1 MKKGGEIDVHQ
12 HGRHAGDDLTQGNQ
26 YFSLPKHS
34 VQSFHSSGPF
44 ETGTTVS
51 FFSAA
56 TSGCR
61 RPKKKYDDTQVQQT
75 AQQQHGD
82 YGVPK
87 LGAIG
92 AFRARV
98 SFFDVICSAG
108 EAKKTSVPEAQ
119 KKNRISTKRS
129 HLPHSSVSRCAYP
142 GAHCR
147 FRSMLFEVFMVLHI
161 DSLLLFNGQQ
171 RSLALSLASGP
182 V

>member
-1 MKKGGEIDVHQ
+1 MNNESIKEPDWHGATQCRRQRQHVQIKNTKNIGHLKKKGGEIDVHQ

-34 VQSFHSSGPF
+34 VQSFHSGGPVK
-44 ETGTTVS
+44 TGTTVS

-56 TSGCR
+56 TTGCR

-108 EAKKTSVPEAQ
+108 EAKKTSVPEVQ
-119 KKNRISTKRS
+119 KKKRISTKRS
-129 HLPHSSVSRCAYP
+129 HLPHSSVS
-142 GAHCR
+142 
-147 FRSMLFEVFMVLHI
+147 V
-161 DSLLLFNGQQ
+161 
-171 RSLALSLASGP
+171 ALTP
-182 V
+182 VHTAD